1 MIRGKVRR
9 RICWEQSRGQSFC
22 LLFTASGEK
31 KEGWSWESYLEEQKA
46 VTAPVSLFQD
56 VSRII
61 STWEELVCP
70 GQELTTK
77 LVYCV
82 SDNPQKKTWPNRRGT
97 DWLGSQNRKGTHRER
112 LSG

>member
-1 MIRGKVRR
+1 MFGRQGRVESGDTENSL
-9 RICWEQSRGQSFC
+9 WEQSRGQSVC
-22 LLFTASGEK
+22 LLSAASGEK

-70 GQELTTK
+70 VQELTAK
-77 LVYCV
+77 LRPSGVLCV
-82 SDNPQKKTWPNRRGT
+82 CYPSKKLAEW
-97 DWLGSQNRKGTHRER
+97 KGER
-112 LSG
+112 LVRVPE